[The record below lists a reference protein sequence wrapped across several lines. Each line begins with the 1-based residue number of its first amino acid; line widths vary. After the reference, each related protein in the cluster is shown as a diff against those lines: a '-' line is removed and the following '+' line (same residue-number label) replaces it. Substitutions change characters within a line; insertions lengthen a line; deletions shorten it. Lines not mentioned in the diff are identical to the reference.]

1 MTGLT
6 PLFINNT
13 AESEGLIFSLVG
25 NMYTPIIKER
35 REESFIYYFE
45 ERTRA
50 PPTAQ

>member
-13 AESEGLIFSLVG
+13 AESEGLIFSLIG

-35 REESFIYYFE
+35 RKSFIYYFE